1 VPAHRV
7 LATAVLAATLAVA
20 GACGGGA
27 PSDEVPTGSAT
38 TGGGVLVTTGV
49 RYAAPPAGWVDPVL
63 DLYAPADAGDAPVA
77 LVVPGPA
84 RAGASPD
91 VVLLARDLAAQGVL
105 AVVAHWGVERADLT
119 AVAGRPLPEVT
130 AQAEQTTAEV
140 ACALRAAVARTAVGQ
155 PGPDR
160 PLVVVGHGVGADAA
174 AMASLLPAP
183 DFPTCF
189 TAGVVPQVAAAV
201 LWDGDWFGAALDVAL
216 GEGMSSFLPAYSPWP
231 RVESLAMSTFVE
243 VGVNANR
250 LLGLAVDAGPTSS
263 YVTVRDPAGA
273 MTRDLE
279 QVGAFDN
286 GSLDPVDVARG
297 FAVGLHRAGVQYRER
312 EVHGEGDPGTIGPR
326 VRAMIVQSVVQLTT
340 P

>member
-1 VPAHRV
+1 MPAHRV
-7 LATAVLAATLAVA
+7 LAAAVSAAALAVA
-20 GACGGGA
+20 ASCTAGA
-27 PSDEVPTGSAT
+27 PSDEVPTVSS

-49 RYAAPPAGWVDPVL
+49 RYAAPPPGWVDPTL

-84 RAGASPD
+84 GAGASPD

-105 AVVAHWGVERADLT
+105 AVVAHWGVERADLS
-119 AVAGRPLPEVT
+119 AVAGRPVPEVT
-130 AQAEQTTAEV
+130 AQVELTTAEV
-140 ACALRAAVARTAVGQ
+140 ACALRAAVARTIGGQ

-183 DFPTCF
+183 AFPTCF
-189 TAGVVPQVAAAV
+189 TTGTAPHVAAAV
-201 LWDGDWFGAALDVAL
+201 LWDGDWFGAALDDVL

-231 RVESLAMSTFVE
+231 RVGSLAASTFVE

-250 LLGLAVDAGPTSS
+250 LLGLAVEAGPTSS
-263 YVTVRDPAGA
+263 YVTVRDPTGA
-273 MTRDLE
+273 MTRDLQ

-297 FAVGLHRAGVQYRER
+297 FALGLTRAGVQNRER
-312 EVHGEGDPGTIGPR
+312 EVHGEGDPGTLGPR
-326 VRAMIVQSVVQLTT
+326 VRATIVQSVMQLTR